1 MAALSRLK
9 AIGSVGC
16 EVANGIVSPVVLKG
30 PAIHRTGAA
39 DTLLIKSKDRQQ
51 FNSGD
56 AEFLEVRDLLDD
68 ASKGARLLAARG
80 RRLSKTTHMHLVNDG
95 LAHRLGKRAIAFP
108 IKGRGVDDRAAHG
121 GVYIIVR
128 CASCRATP
136 QRGSD
141 APGVR
146 INQDLIL
153 VKAITR
159 LVYVLRTIEAV
170 SVVHASWQSPD
181 IDMPEMESAVCR
193 RV

>member
-56 AEFLEVRDLLDD
+56 AKFLEVRDLLDD
-68 ASKGARLLAARG
+68 ASKGARMLAARC

-95 LAHRLGKRAIAFP
+95 LAHRLLKRAISFP
-108 IKGRGVDDRAAHG
+108 IKGRGIDDRAAYG
-121 GVYIIVR
+121 GVYIVVR
-128 CASCRATP
+128 CASCPATP
-136 QRGSD
+136 QRGRY
-141 APGVR
+141 APGARVKS
-146 INQDLIL
+146 DLL
-153 VKAITR
+153 FV
-159 LVYVLRTIEAV
+159 
-170 SVVHASWQSPD
+170 
-181 IDMPEMESAVCR
+181 
-193 RV
+193 